1 MLKVYQ
7 NDLKKV
13 QQILRIVNH
22 HIILRMQKEQN
33 ASNVLEVSL
42 VVDQYHTLSR
52 ALRNRRKGNKNKDKS
67 NQTSKELTTEAQ
79 QNIHLQAIYA
89 EREYLDAFN

>member
-1 MLKVYQ
+1 M
-7 NDLKKV
+7 
-13 QQILRIVNH
+13 
-22 HIILRMQKEQN
+22 
-33 ASNVLEVSL
+33 LEVSL

-79 QNIHLQAIYA
+79 QNIHPS
-89 EREYLDAFN
+89 YLC